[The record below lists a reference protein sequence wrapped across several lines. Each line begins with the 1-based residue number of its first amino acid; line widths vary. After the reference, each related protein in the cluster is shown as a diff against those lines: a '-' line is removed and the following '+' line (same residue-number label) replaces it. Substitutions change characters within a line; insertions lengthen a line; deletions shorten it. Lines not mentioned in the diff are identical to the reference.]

1 MAITI
6 VETPGSANANSF
18 VTEAEVI
25 AYMATRL
32 NASAW
37 ATVTGSTC
45 TEDEKKALVEATR
58 DLSALSYKGERVD
71 STQALSWPREDCP
84 NPDSPGIDT
93 MGGETLGDYPSDS
106 IPQRVKDATCEL
118 AFQYLKAGTSDVAAL
133 DATTGIIS
141 KTVGP
146 LSTTYAEPHQRPVGL
161 ARYPRV
167 MAYIRPLLAA
177 ASQGGLT
184 VVRV

>member
-1 MAITI
+1 MPITI
-6 VETPGSANANSF
+6 VATAGAADANSF
-18 VTEAEVI
+18 VTLVEAQ
-25 AYMATRL
+25 AFLDARL
-32 NASAW
+32 NASTWEA
-37 ATVTGSTC
+37 ATPDS
-45 TEDEKKALVEATR
+45 KNRALVEATR
-58 DLSALSYKGERVD
+58 DLSALSWVGYRADDV
-71 STQALSWPREDCP
+71 QALSWPRQYAP
-84 NPDSPGIDT
+84 NPDVPNDNVSI
-93 MGGETLGDYPSDS
+93 GESGYVEFATTE